1 MKDFKIGDKVIIRKA
16 NVVNDNYR
24 FGIVTKIK
32 YDSDPNYSFS
42 IYYYRVEQIKS
53 CTDFDDDRYTS
64 CNVFPN
70 GGDEIELDT
79 ATIRQDK
86 LNQLC

>member
-1 MKDFKIGDKVIIRKA
+1 MTDFKVGDKVIIRKA
-16 NVVNDNYR
+16 KVINDDYR

-32 YDSDPNYSFS
+32 YGSDPFS
-42 IYYYRVEQIKS
+42 VYYYRVEQIKS
-53 CTDFDDDRYTS
+53 CVGTQTNSFTS